1 MHIEKETANEIITS
15 VLEHP
20 SVLEVMRYLE
30 EKQGFELKYINVKED
45 GTIDIDHLKSLMSDK
60 VGLVTC
66 MYVNNVMGQIQPIQ
80 DIADILKDY
89 PRAHFHVDGVQAL
102 GKIPMNFNGID
113 SLSLSGHKFNG
124 LKGQGLLLIKI
135 YKILNQSFMVADKS
149 MV

>member
-1 MHIEKETANEIITS
+1 M
-15 VLEHP
+15 LEHP
-20 SVLEVMRYLE
+20 SVLGGNEIFRRE
-30 EKQGFELKYINVKED
+30 AGFELKYINVKED